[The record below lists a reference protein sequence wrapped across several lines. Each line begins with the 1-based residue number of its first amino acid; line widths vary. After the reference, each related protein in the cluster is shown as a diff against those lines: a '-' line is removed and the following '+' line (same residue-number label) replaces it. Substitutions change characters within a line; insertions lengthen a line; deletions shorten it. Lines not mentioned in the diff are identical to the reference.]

1 MGQML
6 GSGKAKVE
14 NNPIPNL
21 KSLIIESENT
31 HKNDFNIAAIIEV
44 HKKCFSH
51 MNDKC
56 LWYENKKLK
65 YEVPPWS
72 LERWV
77 G

>member
-1 MGQML
+1 ML

-56 LWYENKKLK
+56 L
-65 YEVPPWS
+65 
-72 LERWV
+72 
-77 G
+77 